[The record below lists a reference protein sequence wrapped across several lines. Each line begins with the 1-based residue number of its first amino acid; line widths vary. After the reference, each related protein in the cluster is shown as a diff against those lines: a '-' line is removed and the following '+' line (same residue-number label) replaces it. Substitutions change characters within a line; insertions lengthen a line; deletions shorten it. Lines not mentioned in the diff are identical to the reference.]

1 DRGQPWGSG
10 VTDPKQPTS
19 SEVMTLCSPL
29 LAADT
34 DPTDTPTNVTKHN
47 LFGEEEFKGNPRRR
61 TPPIVYTWTRY
72 CRLVIVTRPPHFLL
86 IVTREYRTGPPAAL
100 TWSVTDRAVYGYGY
114 IITGETTLA
123 SRDRAVRYC
132 RDADTVGYFRYQ
144 PGIADTASYL
154 QYSQSLPIEGRPQ
167 AEIRVPGQRSVEQLY
182 NKTDSRQLP
191 NRMPHATSVAL
202 VLALLPV
209 ISARYTS
216 GGSSIARRSIP
227 HVNNCVNGTYMSDQG
242 RCVRDCGPGLFGEGL
257 SRYCRPCEGNCKTC
271 FQSGTTCTS
280 CREPLYLKDN
290 RCVEDCLPLL
300 TRGPPKQRL
309 RLIGGNSQFE
319 GRVEILHEGV
329 WGTICDDAWD
339 LPDARVV
346 CKELEMGDAVAA
358 TVRSAFPVASPDV
371 PMLLDDVECHGD
383 ESQLDFCGHREWG
396 KHNCGHSEEAGVR
409 CSGPDLSRQCVSECG
424 DGFYRVPDTNQC
436 ELCAPECLTC
446 YADARRCMSCDSPR
460 FLEDHTCVEDCVPG
474 YYGNTLT
481 RMCEPCASNC
491 RLCKNGHVDNYCIS
505 CHEGMFL
512 QGHQCVTSCEP
523 QLAKQAVLRLVGG
536 TTVFEGRVEVKYG
549 GEWGTVCDDSWDI
562 RDADVVCRELGFGR
576 ALSAVRS
583 AGYGAGKGQ
592 IWMDNVS
599 CRGDERE
606 LFHCLQREFGV
617 NDCNHHEDAGVQCSG
632 PAAGGETGTC
642 VDTCGVGYYLRGEAE
657 CVPCTSNCL
666 DCLESEEVCTRC
678 KAPMF
683 LQRDGRCVM
692 DCGLTE
698 FGLISEGK
706 CQPCN
711 LEVCGRCANGESDSN
726 CTECPADKVL
736 KDWSCEPTCGPD
748 MFLLNQ
754 TCVSDCGQ
762 GRYGNPNGF
771 RCEPC
776 PADCLTCEFSSA
788 QLVCTSCK
796 APKVFHN
803 QRCLTMCPSGTYAA
817 MMDTSQSNMYAAIR
831 LAGGGSQLEGR
842 IEILHEGHW
851 GTVCND
857 FFDLDAATVA
867 CRQMNLG
874 AAVGLIDLESEDIEP
889 GQGPIWLDN
898 VMCNGNEQ
906 RLEDCYRQEWGENNC
921 NHNKDVAIRCEGPGV
936 RECQPSCPDGYYG
949 NALDHTCQ
957 RCFANCLTCAGTSFT
972 CDRCKPGFYN
982 NGTTCVSSCG
992 HGFHARDGDGTC
1004 QPCSD
1009 SCASCEGA
1017 ADQCTSCPDDM
1028 YLQGSTC
1035 VASCSEYQ
1043 LAQYDRVRLV
1053 GGRTPFEGR
1062 VEVKYGGIYGTVCD
1076 DKFGFS
1082 EAEVICQELQ
1092 LGTALEAVG
1101 EAVFG
1106 QGSGQIWL
1114 DELECSGNESSVFH
1128 CGHNGWGVS
1137 DCRHSEDAGV
1147 RCSGPDKSRVC
1158 VTSAECSDG
1167 YFVSVDGKSCG
1178 KCSFNCLRCQGDP
1191 DHCIACSEGQF
1202 LNPDMNRCVDYCLQ
1216 GYYGDQ
1222 ATGTCKKCSSQCAD
1236 CRDSPTTCIQCP
1248 APKYLSMENTCVDNC
1263 GSGFIMR
1270 GSDEIR
1276 LVNGSSIFE
1285 GRVEVFHDGVWG
1297 TVCDDTWDMHD
1308 VTVVCRQLSMGN
1320 AVAAYSGGR
1329 FGAGQGPIWLDD
1341 VECLGSERTLLECPK
1356 HSAGLGHGDCQH
1368 TEDAAVRCSGPD
1380 SSQQC
1385 VASCGQ
1391 GYFPGPDRICQHCAA
1406 ACSTCETSK
1415 ERCTSCA
1422 DPLFLDGTTC
1432 VAHCPD
1438 GYYGD
1443 ILQRRCLPCH
1453 SSCLSCYSADN
1464 NAVCRQCKPGFA
1476 LWDYTCVEECAP
1488 WEGWEVLS
1496 QVLPARP
1503 TSPVVRLT
1511 SGASSTEG
1519 RVEVLHDGRWGT
1531 VCHDEWDLHD
1541 AEVVCQELGLGRA
1554 VQALRSS
1561 RFGRASADMPV
1572 WMDDVACI
1580 GHEQS
1585 LTFCRQKGWGQG
1597 NCDSGHT
1604 EDAGVI
1610 CDGSPYQHPPLNL
1623 CRQTEPSH
1631 CHGDSC
1637 YPGVNC
1643 VEVIRGGAT
1652 SSVCL
1657 GCPDG
1662 QVGDGTNCTVVATFL
1677 PEFKLRPSN
1686 RTARLGFAANMA
1698 CQAAGDPAPSVTV
1711 DNWFKNGRP
1720 LPAADVTSGR
1730 VSVLRNGNL
1739 HFSRT
1744 HREDSGEYTC
1754 LLRNTRGTA
1763 RVSATLTIE
1772 EKPEVVSVKP
1782 GVAVV
1787 GSRACLQCVIAG
1799 LPESNVTWQRNSHQL
1814 EENRYTSYDEN
1825 GTLYIDNVQQAD
1837 SGEYRCIAENILGSD
1852 FASVPLTVQVPPR
1865 YTQEPVNVTVDEDG
1879 TALIPCVVTGSPN
1892 PQVLWKKDGDNLP
1905 TTNRFAV
1912 QAQGLQVLN
1921 VKRSD
1926 MGTYSCIALNDVMI
1940 VSKFAQLLVRG
1951 PPHITLGP
1959 LSYNLSTGE
1968 AIKLQC
1974 ETIGVLTPTI
1984 TWLKDGIEVPVDS
1997 RHVRL
2002 PGGGLQLIRVGLS
2015 EAGLYTCLAQNRF
2028 GKDQASAVINVS
2040 GPPLP
2045 EDASHSGVIAG
2056 VIIAVLAVFLFVG
2069 AVLIFRYLR
2078 NRKSPYTIKMPE
2090 KLRNFRFPSR
2100 NTHSIALDQTVAFLG
2115 ESVELDT
2122 KHPESY
2128 PDQQPIYVPDPGPQ
2142 NKYVKL

>member
-1 DRGQPWGSG
+1 
-10 VTDPKQPTS
+10 
-19 SEVMTLCSPL
+19 MPL
-29 LAADT
+29 IQVAIIYD
-34 DPTDTPTNVTKHN
+34 DDTPVLHTCTHTCAH
-47 LFGEEEFKGNPRRR
+47 
-61 TPPIVYTWTRY
+61 TPVLPT
-72 CRLVIVTRPPHFLL
+72 C
-86 IVTREYRTGPPAAL
+86 PAG
-100 TWSVTDRAVYGYGY
+100 D
-114 IITGETTLA
+114 
-123 SRDRAVRYC
+123 
-132 RDADTVGYFRYQ
+132 
-144 PGIADTASYL
+144 
-154 QYSQSLPIEGRPQ
+154 
-167 AEIRVPGQRSVEQLY
+167 
-182 NKTDSRQLP
+182 
-191 NRMPHATSVAL
+191 
-202 VLALLPV
+202 
-209 ISARYTS
+209 
-216 GGSSIARRSIP
+216 ARRSVP
-227 HVNNCVNGTYMSDQG
+227 HVNNCVNSTYMSDLG
-242 RCVRDCGPGLFGEGL
+242 RCVADCGPGWFGEAS
-257 SRYCRPCEGNCKTC
+257 SRYCRPCEGSCKTC
-271 FQSGTTCTS
+271 ALSGTNCTS
-280 CREPLYLKDN
+280 CSEPLYLKDN
-290 RCVEDCLPLL
+290 RCVADCVPLL

-309 RLIGGNSQFE
+309 RLIGGGSQFE
-319 GRVEILHEGV
+319 GRVEILHEVV
-329 WGTICDDAWD
+329 WGTICDDGWG
-339 LPDARVV
+339 LQDARVV
-346 CKELEMGDAVAA
+346 CRELEMGDAVAA
-358 TVRSAFPVASPDV
+358 TVRSAFPAASPEV
-371 PMLLDDVECHGD
+371 PMLLDDVDCHGD

-409 CSGPDLSRQCVSECG
+409 CSGPDLSRQCVTECG
-424 DGFYRVPDTNQC
+424 AGFYRVPDTNRC

-446 YADARRCMSCDSPR
+446 YADSRRCMSCDSPR
-460 FLEDHTCVEDCVPG
+460 FLEDHTCVEDCAPG
-474 YYGNTLT
+474 FYGNTLSHT
-481 RMCEPCASNC
+481 CEPCASNC

-505 CHEGMFL
+505 CHEGTFL
-512 QGHQCVTSCEP
+512 RGTSCVTSCDP
-523 QLAKQAVLRLVGG
+523 QLAKQAVIRLVGG

-583 AGYGAGKGQ
+583 AGYGAGTGQ

-599 CRGDERE
+599 CRGGENE

-632 PAAGGETGTC
+632 PASGGETGTC
-642 VDTCGVGYYLRGEAE
+642 VDTCGLGYYLRGEAE

-683 LQRDGRCVM
+683 LQNGRCVV

-698 FGLISEGK
+698 YGVISEGV
-706 CQPCN
+706 CRPCN
-711 LEVCGRCANGESDSN
+711 LELCGRCANGESDSN
-726 CTECPADKVL
+726 CTACPADKVL
-736 KDWSCEPTCGPD
+736 KDAACETTCGPD

-754 TCVSDCGQ
+754 TCVFDCGR
-762 GRYGNPNGF
+762 GRYGNPTSF

-817 MMDTSQSNMYAAIR
+817 MMDTSQINMYAAIR
-831 LAGGGSQLEGR
+831 LAGGSNQLEGR

-874 AAVGLIDLESEDIEP
+874 AAVGLLDLESADVGP
-889 GQGPIWLDN
+889 GLGPIWLDN

-906 RLEDCYRQEWGENNC
+906 RLEDCYRQDWGENNC

-936 RECQPSCPDGYYG
+936 RQCQPSCPDGYYG
-949 NALDHTCQ
+949 NPSDHTCQ
-957 RCFANCLTCAGTSFT
+957 RCFANCLTCVGTSFS
-972 CDRCKPGFYN
+972 CDRCKVGFYN
-982 NGTTCVSSCG
+982 NGTTCVSTCG
-992 HGFHARDGDGTC
+992 HGFHAREGDGTC
-1004 QPCSD
+1004 QPCSPE
-1009 SCASCEGA
+1009 CASCEGSA
-1017 ADQCTSCPDDM
+1017 ESCTSCPQDM

-1035 VASCSEYQ
+1035 VATCSEYR

-1062 VEVKYGGIYGTVCD
+1062 VEVKYGGVYGSVCD
-1076 DKFGFS
+1076 DKFDLS

-1092 LGTALEAVG
+1092 LGPALEAVG
-1101 EAVFG
+1101 EAVFGQGSGQIWLDELELFGQGSGQIWLNELELFG

-1137 DCRHSEDAGV
+1137 DCRHSEDAGPRRHYLMESSGV

-1167 YFVSVDGKSCG
+1167 YFVSEDGKSCG
-1178 KCSFNCLRCQGDP
+1178 KCSFNCLRCQATP
-1191 DHCIACSEGQF
+1191 DQCIACSEGRF
-1202 LNPDMNRCVDYCLQ
+1202 LNPDTNRCVDYCLQ

-1248 APKYLSMENTCVDNC
+1248 APKYLSMEHTCVDDC

-1276 LVNGSSIFE
+1276 LVNGSDIFE
-1285 GRVEVFHDGVWG
+1285 GRVEVFHEGVWG

-1341 VECLGSERTLLECPK
+1341 VECLGQERRLVVDIVDDVIVSMTAEAGSVRARAPSGWMIGGRFGAGQGPIWLDDVECLGQERTLLECPK

-1391 GYFPGPDRICQHCAA
+1391 GYFPGADRVCQHCAA
-1406 ACSTCETSK
+1406 SCSTCENSK

-1422 DPLFLDGTTC
+1422 DPLFLDGASC
-1432 VAHCPD
+1432 VPRCPT

-1443 ILQRRCLPCH
+1443 VLQRRCLPCH
-1453 SSCLSCYSADN
+1453 SSCLSCYNADN
-1464 NAVCRQCKPGFA
+1464 NAVCRQCRPGFA

-1496 QVLPARP
+1496 DVLPARP
-1503 TSPVVRLT
+1503 TNRVLRLMGG
-1511 SGASSTEG
+1511 SSSTEG
-1519 RVEVLHDGRWGT
+1519 RVEVWHDGTWGT

-1561 RFGRASADMPV
+1561 AFGAAPAEMPV

-1597 NCDSGHT
+1597 NCDGAHT

-1610 CDGSPYQHPPLNL
+1610 CDGSSHQHPPLNL
-1623 CRQTEPSH
+1623 CRQTEPSR

-1643 VEVIRGGAT
+1643 VEVNRGDDTA
-1652 SSVCL
+1652 SVCL

-1677 PEFKLRPSN
+1677 PEFKLKPSN

-1720 LPAADVTSGR
+1720 LPSADITSGR

-1744 HREDSGEYTC
+1744 HREDSGDYAC

-1763 RVSATLTIE
+1763 RAAATLTIE
-1772 EKPEVVSVKP
+1772 EKPEVVSVVP

-1787 GSRACLQCVIAG
+1787 GRTAVLQCVIAG

-1814 EENRYTSYDEN
+1814 EEDRYSSYDEN
-1825 GTLYIDNVQQAD
+1825 GTLYIEDVQQAD

-1865 YTQEPVNVTVDEDG
+1865 YTQAPVNVTVDEDG
-1879 TALIPCVVTGSPN
+1879 MALIPCQVTGSPH

-1912 QAQGLQVLN
+1912 LAQDHLVDFLNPPSHWTRGTLAARCVL
-1921 VKRSD
+1921 KPPSHWTR
-1926 MGTYSCIALNDVMI
+1926 GTLVAALRP
-1940 VSKFAQLLVRG
+1940 KA
-1951 PPHITLGP
+1951 P
-1959 LSYNLSTGE
+1959 LSLDPRHAGGTLRSKAPLS
-1968 AIKLQC
+1968 LD
-1974 ETIGVLTPTI
+1974 P
-1984 TWLKDGIEVPVDS
+1984 
-1997 RHVRL
+1997 RHA
-2002 PGGGLQLIRVGLS
+2002 GGG
-2015 EAGLYTCLAQNRF
+2015 A
-2028 GKDQASAVINVS
+2028 AS
-2040 GPPLP
+2040 
-2045 EDASHSGVIAG
+2045 
-2056 VIIAVLAVFLFVG
+2056 
-2069 AVLIFRYLR
+2069 
-2078 NRKSPYTIKMPE
+2078 
-2090 KLRNFRFPSR
+2090 
-2100 NTHSIALDQTVAFLG
+2100 
-2115 ESVELDT
+2115 
-2122 KHPESY
+2122 
-2128 PDQQPIYVPDPGPQ
+2128 
-2142 NKYVKL
+2142 